1 MAQVTNTFSSYDSRR
16 NREEFADA
24 IYNIDPEETPLM
36 SALGRENVVSTHP
49 EWSTD
54 TLATP
59 VTNNAQVEGDEFTYS
74 VVDPTVRLGNYTQ
87 ISRKEYLIT
96 RTSERTSKAGPN
108 SELGRQRRKKGVE
121 LRKDMEAAL
130 LSNTAS
136 LAGNDTTARRLGGLP
151 SWIETNTDRGGGGSD
166 GGFNSGTGLTVAAT
180 NGSQRAFSKTIMDA
194 IILSAYTN
202 GGNPTTLMV
211 SPYVKTVF
219 STFINASGTATLRK
233 EATSGQQTIVAAA
246 DMYLSDFGNISIVPN
261 RVMSGVGATL
271 ARNAFLLD
279 PEYAA
284 VGIFDDIQEVR
295 PAKTGDAEKRVLLVE
310 YTFIMKNEKAHAVAA
325 DLYGMSSST

>member
-36 SALGRENVVSTHP
+36 STLSRENVVSTHP

-59 VTNNAQVEGDEFTYS
+59 VVDNAVVEGDEYTYS
-74 VVDPTVRLGNYTQ
+74 VVDPTVRLGTYTQ
-87 ISRKEYLIT
+87 ISRKEYIIT
-96 RTSERTSKAGPN
+96 RTNERQSKAGPR

-130 LSNTAS
+130 LANQAS
-136 LAGNDTTARRLGGLP
+136 VAGDDDNARRTAGLAA
-151 SWIETNTDRGGGGSD
+151 WLATNDNRGSGGSA
-166 GGFNSGTGLTVAAT
+166 GGFNSGTGLVAAAS
-180 NGSQRAFSKTIMDA
+180 NGTQRAFTKAIMDD
-194 IILSAYTN
+194 IILQSYTA
-202 GGNPTTLMV
+202 GGNPRTLMV

-219 STFINASGTATLRK
+219 STFMNDANTSQFRTQVR
-233 EATSGQQTIVAAA
+233 SGQGTIMAAA
-246 DMYLSDFGNISIVPN
+246 DAYQSDFGLINVVPN
-261 RVMSGVGATL
+261 RVMSQVGASL

-284 VGIFDDIQEVR
+284 VGIFDDIFEDR

-310 YTFIMKNEKAHAVAA
+310 YALIMKNEKAHAVAA
-325 DLYGMSSST
+325 DLYGMSAST